1 MNIKEGFG
9 DFARVMEPM
18 PCIGIAGLS
27 SALKEAGHQ
36 VLCIDNFAHNLSFGE
51 LLRTI
56 DDFSPSYV
64 GQSCLTPTAL
74 TVFDFNRFIK
84 EKRPHIKTILG
95 NVHASVFAKEILEK
109 GESDYVLEGECEYS
123 LPKLLDALESGR
135 RLNSIPGLHYL
146 STDSR
151 RPKFTGPSKRI
162 MDLDALPRPDWNSL
176 PWKKYTFLPF
186 VTIALPAMAIMGSRG
201 CPYNCTFC
209 ALGYQGKY
217 RLREAGAIAREM
229 QWLIRDFGAKHI
241 GFVDPIFPIHK
252 KHLFE
257 MCELIRK
264 QGIPKDVAWTSET
277 RVDCID
283 KEMLVEMKSANF
295 RRLLLG
301 VESGEDRLLKKVKK
315 NFTVNQVRRAIGLA
329 KEVGLETCCFFILGL
344 PGETREET
352 MRTVSLPIEL
362 DVDFAKF
369 AILVPLPGSGLFDEL
384 IKSGKL
390 TSEDWTKFTTFN
402 PSGEDLPFVP
412 ENMTGD
418 QLLTLQK
425 KANFKFYFRLKIIF
439 RHLFIIR
446 TISIKHLFSG
456 FIIWLRWKFQRN

>member
-1 MNIKEGFG
+1 
-9 DFARVMEPM
+9 
-18 PCIGIAGLS
+18 
-27 SALKEAGHQ
+27 
-36 VLCIDNFAHNLSFGE
+36 
-51 LLRTI
+51 
-56 DDFSPSYV
+56 
-64 GQSCLTPTAL
+64 
-74 TVFDFNRFIK
+74 
-84 EKRPHIKTILG
+84 
-95 NVHASVFAKEILEK
+95 
-109 GESDYVLEGECEYS
+109 
-123 LPKLLDALESGR
+123 
-135 RLNSIPGLHYL
+135 
-146 STDSR
+146 
-151 RPKFTGPSKRI
+151 
-162 MDLDALPRPDWNSL
+162 
-176 PWKKYTFLPF
+176 
-186 VTIALPAMAIMGSRG
+186 
-201 CPYNCTFC
+201 
-209 ALGYQGKY
+209 
-217 RLREAGAIAREM
+217 
-229 QWLIRDFGAKHI
+229 
-241 GFVDPIFPIHK
+241 
-252 KHLFE
+252 
-257 MCELIRK
+257 
-264 QGIPKDVAWTSET
+264 VAWTSET